1 MQAAVDQA
9 EERASAA
16 ARMGFVS
23 GQVVQEIGHGDDVDE
38 ELREGIVA
46 QTGNALAGEDLDDVA
61 DAVLLWFRLD
71 DGDLTDALVDSLTY
85 LEADGELW
93 LCTPKPGRAGFVEAG
108 DVSEAVATAGLSRTK
123 AIGIAADWTGVRLAR
138 PKH

>member
-1 MQAAVDQA
+1 MSAAVDQA

-16 ARMGFVS
+16 ARMGFLS
-23 GQVVQEIGHGDDVDE
+23 GQVVQEIGHGGDVDE
-38 ELREGIVA
+38 ELREGIVSL
-46 QTGNALAGEDLDDVA
+46 TGKPLEGEELDDVA

-108 DVSEAVATAGLSRTK
+108 DIGEAVATAGLSRTK
-123 AIGIAADWTGVRLAR
+123 AISIAGDWTGVRLSRAR
-138 PKH
+138 H

>member
-1 MQAAVDQA
+1 
-9 EERASAA
+9 
-16 ARMGFVS
+16 MGFVS

-38 ELREGIVA
+38 ELREGIVT

-61 DAVLLWFRLD
+61 DVVLLWFRLD

-85 LEADGELW
+85 LDADGELW
-93 LCTPKPGRAGFVEAG
+93 LCTPKSGRAGFVEAG
-108 DVSEAVATAGLSRTK
+108 DVGEAVATAGLSRTK

-138 PKH
+138 PKR

>member
-1 MQAAVDQA
+1 
-9 EERASAA
+9 
-16 ARMGFVS
+16 MGFVS